1 MSTNNE
7 TVKKN
12 DTIKAITSYFKG
24 VRAEWGKINWPER
37 QQVILETLFDIA
49 IVASFTIVIYLMD
62 IIFKWIL
69 GFIPGN

>member
-37 QQVILETLFDIA
+37 QQVILDTLFVIA

>member
-7 TVKKN
+7 TVKQN

-37 QQVILETLFDIA
+37 QQVILETLFVIA

>member
-24 VRAEWGKINWPER
+24 VRGEWGKINWPER
-37 QQVILETLFDIA
+37 QQVILETLFVIA

>member
-1 MSTNNE
+1 MSNNE
-7 TVKKN
+7 T
-12 DTIKAITSYFKG
+12 IKAMADYFRG

-37 QQVILETLFDIA
+37 QQVILETLFVIA

-62 IIFKWIL
+62 ILFKWIL

>member
-1 MSTNNE
+1 MSSKNE
-7 TVKKN
+7 
-12 DTIKAITSYFKG
+12 TIKAVADYFRG

-37 QQVILETLFDIA
+37 QQVILETLFVIA
-49 IVASFTIVIYLMD
+49 IVASFTVVIYLMD

>member
-12 DTIKAITSYFKG
+12 ETMKSVVSYFKG

-37 QQVILETLFDIA
+37 HQVILETLFVIA

-62 IIFKWIL
+62 SIFKWVL

>member
-1 MSTNNE
+1 MSNNE
-7 TVKKN
+7 T
-12 DTIKAITSYFKG
+12 IKAMADYFKG

-37 QQVILETLFDIA
+37 QQVILETLFVIA

-62 IIFKWIL
+62 IIFKWVL

>member
-37 QQVILETLFDIA
+37 QQVILETLFVIA